1 MALGTLSIQVNF
13 ASGAPAAG
21 RQVQIS
27 RTGFQGPFLSAGST
41 DTNGHLNVANFPATS
56 AIVRVFHPLSPTVPT
71 EVVAF
76 LETQGQIVPVDVT
89 LPIVNVINGKVTLPT
104 GAPAVGTTVQLRT
117 ATSVNQATTTDS
129 SGNYSF
135 TIRGVPLNFPWTVR
149 AFNPGQTILFKDV
162 PVTFTADNVAT
173 TVNITL
179 PAIASL
185 RVTAML
191 GGSPLVGAR
200 VQIKSAFDTFFVNSG
215 VTDSTGTRIVPN
227 VPEGLVLV
235 QLLDGPTFQLLGLAT
250 ITIGPGHHGQ
260 TIDVPFA
267 FDTTL
272 PVELFDGN
280 GMRFDIQR
288 DGTLR
293 TGTNGAFAGSGG
305 QQLFFTDPF
314 GRTFIG
320 APVASTEE
328 SGREVTIL
336 QAHLSTVV
344 TRKIYVPS
352 DGYFTRYL
360 EIFRNTTAAAV
371 TIRPS
376 IFSSL
381 GANSTNVDSSDGDST
396 FTTADNWVITDDGD
410 VAPQTRPAMAFV
422 ANGDAALVGLET
434 TGVNNPTWGW
444 SPVTIQPGQSAI
456 FMHFASQ
463 QTTRAGALAAAQ
475 RLTQLPPE
483 ALAGLSAEE
492 RGAIV
497 NWIVP
502 ADGVS
507 QLAPLPARTGAVSG
521 RSITGDGV
529 TGAALSRVTLTSPNH
544 PYFTPK
550 TVTADTNGQFAFANV
565 ALDTFALHATDALTS
580 VTSPTANGSFT
591 GGQTTAARD
600 VVFTNTGVVRGLVR
614 RLGLPVAG
622 APVSLFGSAISV
634 TVTTGADGR
643 YVLPGLPAGSYT
655 LLSQVVGSGGA
666 VAQVVN
672 GQTTTADITIGSG
685 RIQGRVTMRSGSVA
699 VGAPVVL
706 IDPTGTF
713 PSPFATTDSAGRYE
727 FVGVTLGL
735 PYTVQAGHPTIPVAL
750 AFSAPVTVTSDG
762 QTVTADVT
770 LPAVANV
777 RVTVVESNGTT
788 PVPFPF
794 ISIDREDGNGFQ
806 PVMWGDADG
815 IATIENVSG
824 DFTVRAT
831 DDAGVLGFA
840 TGTVAPNQDGTVID
854 VTITATGG
862 LATVSGTVYA
872 TDGITPLPDDNRLV
886 VELIDVA
893 SGNVIQ
899 QQSRGQFSFVVRV
912 TPLQEIALV
921 AHSPLDFA
929 TSAGPGFTLG
939 LSPDDNVVG
948 LDMLL
953 PVPVVW
959 GTVLFSDGS
968 VVPFPNVSLEL
979 TAPNGESETFF
990 ATRNNGVEYGIPVL
1004 RLGDF
1009 ALTAQDPDSGLS
1021 ETVTGTVANPTDV
1034 INQDVTLPEGATVIG
1049 SVFDNGEPV
1058 SAAAVTLIS
1067 QGATARTVFASAG
1080 GFFSFGSSVP
1090 PGPIRLQACNSLGA
1104 CSSQV
1109 AFAEVGGFLNVTLTI
1124 QAGQVF
1130 GQVLDEEG
1138 SSVGNAT
1145 VSAYNRSDSG
1155 LSNVLAVSSD
1165 GEFFFQSLPAGVVT
1179 IAAFA
1184 PGSTIGGVTETILEP
1199 GGSAFVD
1206 VHLNGTATKFDY
1218 PLDSDASRFVVRCD
1232 GGAWVGPNGD
1242 TAVDAST
1249 LQFARPNGTSLG
1261 TFPCLPFAALVN
1273 SREPVLDAG
1282 YVDGV
1287 GLEVARKVFVPEE
1300 GGFVRYL
1307 EVLTNPGPVDVTVR
1321 VRVSGTI
1328 NELPTVTLT
1337 PAETNNTHALLN
1349 DGDAILGLVFGGYDA
1364 PVQAVSRIANGVQT
1378 YSYEWTVT
1386 IPAEETRRLL
1396 HFVVQGQ
1403 RGFPNY
1409 AVAASWAAALAELND
1424 EFALAGLSFEE
1435 KATIVNFVI
1444 QP

>member
-1 MALGTLSIQVNF
+1 M
-13 ASGAPAAG
+13 
-21 RQVQIS
+21 
-27 RTGFQGPFLSAGST
+27 
-41 DTNGHLNVANFPATS
+41 
-56 AIVRVFHPLSPTVPT
+56 
-71 EVVAF
+71 
-76 LETQGQIVPVDVT
+76 
-89 LPIVNVINGKVTLPT
+89 
-104 GAPAVGTTVQLRT
+104 
-117 ATSVNQATTTDS
+117 
-129 SGNYSF
+129 
-135 TIRGVPLNFPWTVR
+135 PLNFPWTVR
-149 AFNPGQTILFKDV
+149 AFSPGQTILFKDA
-162 PVTFTADNVAT
+162 PVTFTADNVTT
-173 TVNITL
+173 TVNIAL

-200 VQIKSAFDTFFVNSG
+200 VQIKSAFDTFFVNAG

-227 VPEGLVLV
+227 VPEGLVSV
-235 QLLDGPTFQLLGLAT
+235 QLLDGSDVPTARPGDDA
-250 ITIGPGHHGQ
+250 IGPGHHGQ

-280 GMRFDIQR
+280 GMRSDIQR

-293 TGTNGAFAGSGG
+293 TATNGAFGGQGG
-305 QQLFFTDPF
+305 QQLSSPI
-314 GRTFIG
+314 RSSVRSR
-320 APVASTEE
+320 AHQSRARKSP
-328 SGREVTIL
+328 GREVTIL
-336 QAHLSTVV
+336 QAHLSAVV

-360 EIFRNTTAAAV
+360 EIFRNTTAAPV

-376 IFSSL
+376 ISSSL
-381 GANSTNVDSSDGDST
+381 GANSTNVDSSDGDNT
-396 FTTADNWVITDDGD
+396 FTIADNWVITDDGD
-410 VAPQTRPAMAFV
+410 VAPQTRPAIAFV
-422 ANGDAALVGLET
+422 ANGDAASVGLET
-434 TGVNNPTWGW
+434 TGFNNPTWGW

-456 FMHFASQ
+456 FMHFVSQ

-492 RGAIV
+492 RGGIV
-497 NWIVP
+497 NWVVP

-507 QLAPLPARTGAVSG
+507 QLQPLPARTGTVTG
-521 RSITGDGV
+521 RAITGDGQAA
-529 TGAALSRVTLTSPNH
+529 AALARVTLSSPNH
-544 PYFTPK
+544 PYFAAK
-550 TVTADTNGQFAFANV
+550 TVTSDAVGQFAFANV

-580 VTSPTANGSFT
+580 VTSPTGTGSFT
-591 GGQTTAARD
+591 GGQTAAARD

-614 RLGLPVAG
+614 RLGSPVAS
-622 APVSLFGSAISV
+622 APVSLFGSTISV

-643 YVLPGLPAGSYT
+643 YFLPGLPAGSYT
-655 LLSQVVGSGGA
+655 LLSQVIGSGAA

-672 GQTTTADITIGSG
+672 GQTTTADITIGAG

-699 VGAPVVL
+699 VGAPVAL

-713 PSPFATTDSAGRYE
+713 PSPFATTDSTGRYE

-735 PYTVQAGHPTIPVAL
+735 PYTVQASHPTIPVAL

-777 RVTVVESNGTT
+777 RVTVVESDGTT

-912 TPLQEIALV
+912 APLQEIALV
-921 AHSPLDFA
+921 AHSPLDFETTA
-929 TSAGPGFTLG
+929 SPGFTLG
-939 LSPDDNVVG
+939 LSPGDNVVG

-959 GTVLFSDGS
+959 GTVLFADGS

-1049 SVFDNGEPV
+1049 WVFDNGEPV
-1058 SAAAVTLIS
+1058 FAAAVTLIS
-1067 QGATARTVFASAG
+1067 QGSAARTVLASAG

-1090 PGPIRLQACNSLGA
+1090 PGPIRLQACNSFGA

-1109 AFAEVGGFLNVTLTI
+1109 AFAEVGGFLNVTLNV
-1124 QAGQVF
+1124 QVGAVF
-1130 GQVLDEEG
+1130 GF
-1138 SSVGNAT
+1138 VGDVDGNPVDGAT
-1145 VSAYNRSDSG
+1145 VFAYNRVDSG
-1155 LSNVLAVSSD
+1155 PSNGVSTTSFD
-1165 GEFFFQSLPAGVVT
+1165 GSFGFQGMPAGVVT

-1184 PGSTIGGVTETILEP
+1184 PGSNIGGLTETFVQA
-1199 GGSAFVD
+1199 GAFAFAD
-1206 VHLNGTATKFDY
+1206 VQLNGTATKFDY

-1249 LQFARPNGTSLG
+1249 LQIGRPNGTPLG
-1261 TFPCLPFAALVN
+1261 TFPCLPFAALVD

-1307 EVLTNPGPVDVTVR
+1307 EVLTNPFPVDVTVR

-1364 PVQAVSRIANGVQT
+1364 PVQAVSRIANGVRA

-1396 HFVVQGQ
+1396 HFVVQGA

-1435 KATIVNFVI
+1435 RATIVNFVI